1 MFKKIFND
9 LLEGCAI
16 FLIFFDF
23 DRMKGEIV
31 TKKAEYFA
39 E

>member
-1 MFKKIFND
+1 MVIITNS
-9 LLEGCAI
+9 LEGCAI
-16 FLIFFDF
+16 FLIFFD
-23 DRMKGEIV
+23 RLRNKGENV

>member
-1 MFKKIFND
+1 MVIITNS
-9 LLEGCAI
+9 LEGCAI
-16 FLIFFDF
+16 FLIFFD
-23 DRMKGEIV
+23 RLRGENV